1 MSLADRLAKAQQR
14 DRIADVGL
22 AFRAEIEPNPERK
35 ELEGRA
41 ASLIFYWRAVHLDAP
56 PTFVTPT
63 VRFMRPQN
71 S

>member
-1 MSLADRLAKAQQR
+1 
-14 DRIADVGL
+14 VGL